1 MFASRRAR
9 PSITARC
16 CSSLVPRR
24 LHQVANLA
32 LELSDPFLEVTVAL
46 DYYLQLAVFQNRD
59 APRMLSAQRNLN
71 RLARDS
77 HRIDHRE
84 DSFDF
89 FECNGLQ
96 HVHAS
101 RGYVFT

>member
-1 MFASRRAR
+1 MSASKRAR

-16 CSSLVPRR
+16 CSSLVLRR
-24 LHQVANLA
+24 LHQLANPP

-46 DYYLQLAVFQNRD
+46 DHYLQLAVFQNRD
-59 APRMLSAQRNLN
+59 APRMLRAQRNLD

-89 FECNGLQ
+89 FECHDLE